1 VKDPEK
7 SSSAGRASGEGF
19 HISDEP
25 VVPSNRGLTSENKA
39 RSEELPAFH
48 QADLLYVIARDP
60 KSLFVYWDLN
70 WTRLFAEAALSAR
83 PVHLRIHREDGA
95 IEKTLEINP
104 FRGHCYAEV
113 AAPGTEYQCELGC
126 FDGNEWTTLAWAE
139 RAATPM
145 DSMSE
150 DMSAQFATLPLHLSF
165 QRMLEIFRPTKTD
178 AATLARSVA
187 ELQESARAIERDA
200 AAVSLNGASL
210 GEFAALLRPPFETT
224 PTAGELARCK
234 QLAEQFSGSSWGGAS
249 RSSPA

>member
-1 VKDPEK
+1 
-7 SSSAGRASGEGF
+7 
-19 HISDEP
+19 
-25 VVPSNRGLTSENKA
+25 
-39 RSEELPAFH
+39 LPAFH
-48 QADLLYVIARDP
+48 QADLLSVMARDP

-95 IEKTLEINP
+95 IEDTLEINP

-126 FDGNEWTTLAWAE
+126 FDGDEWTTLAWAE

-145 DSMSE
+145 DSRSE

-165 QRMLEIFRPTKTD
+165 QRMLDIFRPTKTD

-187 ELQESARAIERDA
+187 ELQESARATDGGR
-200 AAVSLNGASL
+200 AAVSLSSNGASL
-210 GEFAALLRPPFETT
+210 GEFAALLRPPFEAT
-224 PTAGELARCK
+224 PTAGELARWK
-234 QLAEQFSGSSWGGAS
+234 QLGEQFGGSSWGEAS
-249 RSSPA
+249 RNSPA